1 MFTSLFGFKVSF
13 LRIFFLIYRE
23 TEKQFLYRKIRVAE
37 RSVKISR
44 TKRRITKFF
53 TLLWL

>member
-1 MFTSLFGFKVSF
+1 MFTSLFGFKGSF

-37 RSVKISR
+37 RSAKISR